1 MQVRMAPMIIAE
13 RRVILFLVSY
23 RRLSDFL
30 MKMTAFRLGQAS
42 ELEGYQTCDVMCRHQ
57 LHSGQSIA
65 IVMKRRGLS
74 AACDD
79 RETAFIISIV
89 APLCPCRTTKPIYHF
104 TQRKNYNYLLF
115 INKDSIEYV
124 SNNSGSGQLAC
135 LVPQPHQC

>member
-65 IVMKRRGLS
+65 IVTKRRGLS

-89 APLCPCRTTKPIYHF
+89 APLYPCRTTKPIYHF
-104 TQRKNYNYLLF
+104 TQRINDNYLLF
-115 INKDSIEYV
+115 ANKDSIEYV